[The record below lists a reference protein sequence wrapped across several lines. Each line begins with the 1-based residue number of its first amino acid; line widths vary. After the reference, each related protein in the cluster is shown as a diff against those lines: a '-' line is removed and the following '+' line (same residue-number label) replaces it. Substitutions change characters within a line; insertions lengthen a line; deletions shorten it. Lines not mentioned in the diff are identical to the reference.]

1 MKTISLS
8 SAENVITAVGYAD
21 QRGHPL
27 NRHLTISW
35 YVAGLPGR
43 VLDAQREI
51 LQLASKW
58 LKYRGVTPA
67 YVWAIENSPRFR
79 DHSHIYIHVPRHL
92 AGKFRKMV
100 NRWVKGVGG
109 DPRLRGAIRMTR
121 DKHDRGNVHAASRDL
136 VRYLLK
142 GIDNKAGQLLNIDR
156 DYEKAGVITGKRC
169 GTSQSLSRKARGV

>member
-8 SAENVITAVGYAD
+8 SAENVISAVGFAS
-21 QRGHPL
+21 QSGHPL

-35 YVAGLPGR
+35 YVAGIPGR
-43 VLDAQREI
+43 VQDAQREV

-67 YVWAIENSPRFR
+67 YVWVIENSPRLR
-79 DHSHIYIHVPRHL
+79 YHSHIYIHVPRHL

-109 DPRLRGAIRMTR
+109 DPRLRGAIRMTQ
-121 DKHDRGNVHAASRDL
+121 DKYDRGNYHAASRDL
-136 VRYLLK
+136 
-142 GIDNKAGQLLNIDR
+142 GSGLN
-156 DYEKAGVITGKRC
+156 
-169 GTSQSLSRKARGV
+169 